1 MLDPLNFQ
9 LPLEKEYRLQV
20 IRTEI
25 DECGNVGEL
34 KAQLK
39 RCAES
44 LMRFQHLAS
53 QLAEQNLKHSISHT
67 FGTIISKELGDGN
80 A

>member
-1 MLDPLNFQ
+1 MLDPIDFK

-20 IRTEI
+20 IRSEV
-25 DECGNVGEL
+25 DGCEDVKEL
-34 KAQLK
+34 QANLK
-39 RCAES
+39 QCAES
-44 LMRFQHLAS
+44 LMRFQHLAA

-67 FGTIISKELGDGN
+67 FGTIISEELEDGN